1 MAVEINSD
9 RKSAEEYRQRAE
21 EMKHQAQRAETVY
34 LQAIYAS
41 IADNWERLAAQMTQ
55 AERAH
60 KKDHATENWEKLTEV
75 MREDASED
83 DDGPPPPVPNVG
95 SKANGGRASAR

>member
-41 IADNWERLAAQMTQ
+41 IADNWEKLAAQMTQ
-55 AERAH
+55 TERAN
-60 KKDHATENWEKLTEV
+60 KKDHAGENWGKLV
-75 MREDASED
+75 DDCEDPED
-83 DDGPPPPVPNVG
+83 HPVPPLG
-95 SKANGGRASAR
+95 TKPDTKPYLPRA

>member
-1 MAVEINSD
+1 MAVESDSD

-41 IADNWERLAAQMTQ
+41 IADNWEKLAAQMAQ

-60 KKDHATENWEKLTEV
+60 KKDHATENWEKLVGDT
-75 MREDASED
+75 D
-83 DDGPPPPVPNVG
+83 DDGDHPVPPPGAMPDLKPHLP
-95 SKANGGRASAR
+95 RA

>member
-1 MAVEINSD
+1 MAVENEVGGHT
-9 RKSAEEYRQRAE
+9 AEEYRQRAE

-41 IADNWERLAAQMTQ
+41 IADNWERLAAQMSQ

-60 KKDHATENWEKLTEV
+60 KKDQATENWEKLAGE
-75 MREDASED
+75 MHED
-83 DDGPPPPVPNVG
+83 DDYEGHLPPASNG
-95 SKANGGRASAR
+95 GGGKSGGRASAR

>member
-1 MAVEINSD
+1 MAVETDSD

-41 IADNWERLAAQMTQ
+41 IADNWEKLAAQMTQ

-60 KKDHATENWEKLTEV
+60 TKDHATENWEKLAQD
-75 MREDASED
+75 MAED
-83 DDGPPPPVPNVG
+83 DEDHVVPPPGAEPGTKPHLP
-95 SKANGGRASAR
+95 RA

>member
-1 MAVEINSD
+1 MAVETNSD
-9 RKSAEEYRQRAE
+9 RKSAAEYRQRAE

-60 KKDHATENWEKLTEV
+60 RKDHATQNWEKMVEAADSEETE
-75 MREDASED
+75 DQ
-83 DDGPPPPVPNVG
+83 PVPPLG
-95 SKANGGRASAR
+95 AKPETKPYLPRA